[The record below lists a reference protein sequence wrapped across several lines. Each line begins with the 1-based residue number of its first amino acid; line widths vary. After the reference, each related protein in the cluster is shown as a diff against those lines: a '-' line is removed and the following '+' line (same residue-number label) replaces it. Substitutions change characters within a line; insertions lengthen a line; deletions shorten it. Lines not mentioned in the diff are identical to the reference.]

1 MRIYSSGEVAKKLG
15 VSRDSLFGALKS
27 GAPDTAHRLG
37 GRRVFTE
44 AEVERL
50 AEWYKARE
58 MARKGDYRGFAGDA
72 Q

>member
-27 GAPDTAHRLG
+27 GAPDTTYRMG

-44 AEVERL
+44 TEVQRL
-50 AEWYKARE
+50 AEWYKTRE
-58 MARKGDYRGFAGDA
+58 MARKGDYRGFAGEA